1 MKPFVGGHKDHYA
14 GGLIAL
20 IGLGTIAQASRYDL
34 GTAEMMGSGFFPI
47 ILGGV
52 LLAVGVLIFVSAGSA
67 AANQHEPEDIGA
79 PEWRGWVCIIAGMS
93 LFIFLAERYGLLPA
107 TFACVFVSALGDK
120 NSSFKSASVLA
131 AGMSVL
137 GIALF
142 SYGLKIPLPVLNW

>member
-1 MKPFVGGHKDHYA
+1 MKPFARVSRDHYA
-14 GGLIAL
+14 GGLVAL

-34 GTAEMMGSGFFPI
+34 GTREMMGSGFFPM
-47 ILGGV
+47 ILGSV
-52 LLAVGVLIFVSAGSA
+52 LLAVGVLIFVSAGRA
-67 AANQHEPEDIGA
+67 AADRHEGNDLGA

-93 LFIFLAERYGLLPA
+93 LFIFLAERRGLLPA

-120 NSSFKSASVLA
+120 NSSFKSALVLA

>member
-1 MKPFVGGHKDHYA
+1 MKPFARGRKDHYA
-14 GGLIAL
+14 GGLVAL

-34 GTAEMMGSGFFPI
+34 GTREMMGSGFFPM
-47 ILGGV
+47 ILGSV
-52 LLAVGVLIFVSAGSA
+52 LLSVGVLIFVSAGGA
-67 AANQHEPEDIGA
+67 AANRHDMEDLGY

-93 LFIFLAERYGLLPA
+93 LFIFFAERYGLLPA
-107 TFACVFVSALGDK
+107 TFACVFVSALGDRDF
-120 NSSFKSASVLA
+120 SFKSAFILA